1 MLLSSDFN
9 PEDALSM
16 LRDDY
21 KDIIS
26 KGMFYS
32 HFMALRLNEAKV
44 SKILAYNAVCKGD
57 RVYLK
62 MKTIN
67 FDSEY
72 SSRSVTMYVG
82 KGKKFIVDY
91 AGDIPITSLYEGG
104 EYEDVSRFYFK
115 K

>member
-44 SKILAYNAVCKGD
+44 SKYWLIMLCVKA
-57 RVYLK
+57 
-62 MKTIN
+62 T
-67 FDSEY
+67 EY
-72 SSRSVTMYVG
+72 
-82 KGKKFIVDY
+82 I
-91 AGDIPITSLYEGG
+91 
-104 EYEDVSRFYFK
+104 
-115 K
+115 